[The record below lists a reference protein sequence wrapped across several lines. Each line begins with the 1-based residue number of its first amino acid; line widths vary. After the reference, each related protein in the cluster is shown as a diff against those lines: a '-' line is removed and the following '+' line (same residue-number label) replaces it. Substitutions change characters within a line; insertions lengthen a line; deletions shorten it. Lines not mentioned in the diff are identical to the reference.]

1 MDDENVCLERLIKLS
16 NKGWL
21 RAKTA
26 FVSRQQEKEKQK
38 VRSISQF
45 SAENLTLIFS
55 ISHLVFSTMCGAFS
69 L

>member
-1 MDDENVCLERLIKLS
+1 MDENVCLERLIKLS

-21 RAKTA
+21 QAKTA

-45 SAENLTLIFS
+45 SAEYLTLMFS
-55 ISHLVFSTMCGAFS
+55 ISHVFSTLCGAFS